1 MLAKFTVSNFKGFK
15 DPITLDLSTPR
26 TYEFNQD
33 CIKSGVVNNAIIY
46 GYNGIG
52 KSNFGWAIFDLLEQL
67 TDKRRP
73 ERFYKNYLNGDSDLP
88 YARFEYEFLINHH
101 SVRYTYLK
109 SDYNTIIGEWLE
121 IDGERYISFDRQT
134 DSEFMCSLEGTES
147 LRRELKDDTISVL
160 KYVKNNSILTDNE
173 VNNTF
178 SSLFDFINRMLLFK
192 SLDIR
197 EYIWQDPNF
206 EYIDEDII
214 ARGMVED
221 FQLFLNEAGIKCKLS
236 VGESNGRKTIFF
248 DFKETKIVFAEV
260 ASAGTR
266 SLMLFYAWYIQIL
279 KHKVD
284 LVFIDEFDAFYH
296 YELSRLIINKLK
308 ESGVQFIVTTHNTT
322 IMNNQIMRPDCLFLM
337 GTNHILPLCDCTE
350 KELREAHNIEKIYR
364 AHAFRIS

>member
-1 MLAKFTVSNFKGFK
+1 MLAKFSVSNFKGFK
-15 DPITLDLSTPR
+15 DPISLDLSCPR
-26 TYEFNQD
+26 TYEFNQE
-33 CIKSGVVNNAIIY
+33 CIKNGVVNNTIIY

-52 KSNFGWAIFDLLEQL
+52 KSNLGWAIFDLLEHL

-73 ERFYKNYLNGDSDLP
+73 ERFYKNYLNGDSNIP
-88 YARFEYEFLINHH
+88 FARFEYEFLINQHK
-101 SVRYTYLK
+101 VIYKYLK
-109 SDYNTIIGEWLE
+109 SDYKTIIGEWLE
-121 IDGERYISFDRQT
+121 IDGIPYISYNRQK
-134 DSEFMCSLEGTES
+134 DSEFTCLLEGTES

-160 KYVKNNSILTDNE
+160 KYVKNNSILVDND
-173 VNNTF
+173 VNLIF

-192 SLDIR
+192 SVDIR
-197 EYIWQDPNF
+197 EYIWKDPNF
-206 EYIDEDII
+206 EFIDEDII
-214 ARGMVED
+214 DQGKVDD
-221 FQLFLNEAGIKCKLS
+221 FQLFLNEAGINCKLS
-236 VGESNGRKTIFF
+236 VGDRNGRKTIFF
-248 DFKETKIVFAEV
+248 NFKETQIVFDDV

-279 KHKVD
+279 KGNVD

-296 YELSRLIINKLK
+296 YELSRLIIRKLK

-337 GTNHILPLCDCTE
+337 DRNHIMPLCDCTE